1 MYLHDTD
8 TFGDKNELALAAS
21 RRMLGVLHLLGDREE
36 AVDTNLLTI
45 MIWAKMGNIF
55 VREILRLEDEGDT
68 FGMSS
73 LVHI

>member
-1 MYLHDTD
+1 
-8 TFGDKNELALAAS
+8 
-21 RRMLGVLHLLGDREE
+21 
-36 AVDTNLLTI
+36 